1 MPAVF
6 EGDEP
11 VRIDGAGAETA
22 NHHVQQLPAA
32 TQVKGPLSQPG
43 AVNGTP
49 RVEEMRGVA
58 SVHGRHDIER
68 MAIRA
73 VTDVLGNTITETVH
87 ERTHR
92 RQVDTRV
99 APDPASQI
107 EQLKEANEE
116 LTRANDLL
124 NGAAA
129 LLAAAL
135 DRP

>member
-1 MPAVF
+1 
-6 EGDEP
+6 
-11 VRIDGAGAETA
+11 
-22 NHHVQQLPAA
+22 
-32 TQVKGPLSQPG
+32 
-43 AVNGTP
+43 
-49 RVEEMRGVA
+49 
-58 SVHGRHDIER
+58 

>member
-1 MPAVF
+1 
-6 EGDEP
+6 
-11 VRIDGAGAETA
+11 
-22 NHHVQQLPAA
+22 
-32 TQVKGPLSQPG
+32 
-43 AVNGTP
+43 
-49 RVEEMRGVA
+49 
-58 SVHGRHDIER
+58 
-68 MAIRA
+68 
-73 VTDVLGNTITETVH
+73 
-87 ERTHR
+87 
-92 RQVDTRV
+92 V